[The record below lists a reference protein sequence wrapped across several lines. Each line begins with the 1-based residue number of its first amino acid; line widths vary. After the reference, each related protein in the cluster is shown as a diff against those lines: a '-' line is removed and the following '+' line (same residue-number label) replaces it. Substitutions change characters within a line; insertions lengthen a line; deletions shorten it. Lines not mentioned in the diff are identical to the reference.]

1 MQILELK
8 LKKDVLIVDAENG
21 FYIFK
26 IYDDEI
32 GFISIE
38 NGIPR
43 KELVKGSYKFL
54 CKGSELTEEIASEL
68 VEKHC
73 MCFVC
78 GGDGKETCTNP
89 DHGFISMLSFHDVGR
104 LGCPCCG
111 HDPNHKIKNGGNC
124 ECCNGLGK
132 LTETQFNQQAYEYGF
147 DDDIDFNLSK
157 ESFIS
162 AVESKEKFWLENPI
176 YKILVFLGN
185 KSEIDKQIALQKQ
198 EIRWQEAEAKTFKNP
213 LIFVKN

>member
-1 MQILELK
+1 MKTLELK
-8 LKKDVLIVDAENG
+8 LKKDVLIADAENG

-54 CKGSELTEEIASEL
+54 CKGSDLTEEIASEL
-68 VEKHC
+68 VEMEYSVLYKKS
-73 MCFVC
+73 F
-78 GGDGKETCTNP
+78 
-89 DHGFISMLSFHDVGR
+89 FIDYDRPSLLLKF
-104 LGCPCCG
+104 
-111 HDPNHKIKNGGNC
+111 
-124 ECCNGLGK
+124 
-132 LTETQFNQQAYEYGF
+132 A
-147 DDDIDFNLSK
+147 K

-176 YKILVFLGN
+176 EKPKYYDKILTKNCL
-185 KSEIDKQIALQKQ
+185 I
-198 EIRWQEAEAKTFKNP
+198 WQEAEEKTFKNP
-213 LIFVKN
+213 LIFVKK